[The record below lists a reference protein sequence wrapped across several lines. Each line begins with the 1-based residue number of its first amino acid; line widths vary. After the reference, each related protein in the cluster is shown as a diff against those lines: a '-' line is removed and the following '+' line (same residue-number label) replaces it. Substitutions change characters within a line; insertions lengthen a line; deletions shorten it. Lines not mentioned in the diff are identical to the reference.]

1 MGAISETNKMS
12 DLPGDLLYTAEHEW
26 LRREDDGTVSI
37 GVTDHAQSA
46 LGDLVYVELP
56 EVGQDVESGGDMAVV
71 ESVKAASDVYSPID
85 GTVAAVNET
94 LADDPETINSDPYG
108 EGWIVKV
115 QPSGDIDEGAL
126 MTPDAY
132 QALLDEEEA

>member
-1 MGAISETNKMS
+1 MSE
-12 DLPGDLLYTAEHEW
+12 LPGDLLYTAEHEW

-56 EVGQDVESGGDMAVV
+56 EVGQDVDNGGDMAVV

-85 GTVAAVNET
+85 GTVAAVNEV

-108 EGWIVKV
+108 DGWIVKV
-115 QPSGDIDEGAL
+115 KPSGDIDESVL
-126 MTPDAY
+126 MTTDAY